1 MPLLKNDRIKRI
13 INLLLIIL
21 FWFAVW
27 QIVSMIVNQ
36 SLFVPS
42 PAETFVSLGG
52 LIGTS
57 NFWLSVVFTLYRVVF
72 GLIVSFVL
80 GIGIAFFAAHSRWLE
95 NLLRPVVTAIKST
108 PVISIII
115 LALIWFSS
123 SFVPVFSC
131 ILLCFP
137 IFYTN
142 TLTGIKDVDKN
153 LLELAQVY
161 KIKRK
166 RTILEIILPSL
177 RTNIYSALS
186 LCIGFS
192 WKSVVA
198 AEVLSSPDF
207 SMGFSLFSTKQ
218 HLDIP
223 ALFAWTIAIIIISI
237 ILEKLIKRVLPK
249 EEGAK

>member
-1 MPLLKNDRIKRI
+1 MPIRKHDRLKRI
-13 INLLLIIL
+13 RDLLLIIL

-27 QIVSMIVNQ
+27 QIAAMIINQ

-42 PAETFVSLGG
+42 PAETFVTLGG
-52 LIGTS
+52 LVTTS
-57 NFWLSVVFTLYRVVF
+57 KFWLSVAFTLYRVVF
-72 GLIVSFVL
+72 GLAVSFVA
-80 GIGIAFFAAHSRWLE
+80 GIAIAFLASHSRWLE
-95 NLLRPVVTAIKST
+95 NLLRPAVTAIKST

-142 TLTGIKDVDKN
+142 TLTGIKNVDNN
-153 LLELAQVY
+153 LLELAHVY

-166 RTILEIILPSL
+166 RIIREILVPSL
-177 RTNIYSALS
+177 RPNIYAALS

-198 AEVLSSPDF
+198 AEVLSSPDY

-223 ALFAWTIAIIIISI
+223 ALFAWTLAIIIISI

-249 EEGAK
+249 EGAQ